1 MSLSDDRKAAIE
13 AYLGETGYT
22 TNDLEAAY
30 WADMLASGPQ
40 VPAANLAST
49 VHAATSKTTPVS
61 ADEIPLIDSAS
72 SNTLKK
78 LTWSSLRENVRKY
91 LTTTTLSSASGVVTV
106 DLSSDVQRYELTL
119 TENVTSWVFNNPP
132 QSGEY
137 KEITV
142 TIIQHA
148 SAAKT
153 VVSPATTGRTAGGI
167 AWVADTT
174 LSSREALVL
183 QCFSD
188 STRTLFP
195 TGRQV

>member
-1 MSLSDDRKAAIE
+1 MPI
-13 AYLGETGYT
+13 TG
-22 TNDLEAAY
+22 N
-30 WADMLASGPQ
+30 PQ
-40 VPAANLAST
+40 VTKP
-49 VHAATSKTTPVS
+49 
-61 ADEIPLIDSAS
+61 
-72 SNTLKK
+72 
-78 LTWSSLRENVRKY
+78 
-91 LTTTTLSSASGVVTV
+91 TTTISSSSGVVTI
-106 DLSSDVQRYELTL
+106 DLGMVNDRYEITL

-132 QSGEY
+132 QTGEY

-183 QCFSD
+183 HCFSD
-188 STRTLFP
+188 ATRTLFP